1 MAGSDPIKFYDFREQ
16 YDIPAA
22 NARAIVDKLGFRIEK
37 IEGDLYITGYNRYG
51 KDNDYILKHAVLEF
65 RRTMDIKRTLAGDF
79 FEFTEE
85 AEVKG
90 NKVKMQYGV
99 SNVDADKV
107 RPIGASLKRKPNAQP
122 DVDVAAT
129 STEITP
135 VAPSTPAAPEAL
147 TALVAALTQAQA
159 AAAPKDPLLPQKQ
172 LLEAEQQGFR
182 ITTEQLSQLL
192 GISKQ
197 TISSKKSGFIK
208 LGFQFDKVKEGAA
221 TLWKVRKVD

>member
-37 IEGDLYITGYNRYG
+37 IGGDLYITGYNRHG

>member
-37 IEGDLYITGYNRYG
+37 IEGDLYITGYNRHG

-85 AEVKG
+85 AEIKG
-90 NKVKMQYGV
+90 NKVEMKYGV
-99 SNVDADKV
+99 SSVDADKV

-172 LLEAEQQGFR
+172 LLEAQQQGFR
-182 ITTEQLSQLL
+182 ITTEQLAQLL

-208 LGFQFDKVKEGAA
+208 LGFRFEKVKEGAS
-221 TLWKVRKVD
+221 TLWKVHQVD

>member
-1 MAGSDPIKFYDFREQ
+1 MAGSDPIRFYDFREQ

-22 NARAIVDKLGFRIEK
+22 NARAIVDKLGFTIEK
-37 IEGDLYITGYNRYG
+37 IDGDLYITGYNRYG
-51 KDNDYILKHAVLEF
+51 KDNEYILKHAVLEF
-65 RRTMDIKRTLAGDF
+65 RRTMDIKNTLVGNF

-85 AEVKG
+85 AEVSGK
-90 NKVKMQYGV
+90 KVEMKYGV
-99 SNVDADKV
+99 SSIDADRV

-159 AAAPKDPLLPQKQ
+159 AAAPRDPLLPQKQ
-172 LLEAEQQGFR
+172 LLEAQQQGFR
-182 ITTEQLSQLL
+182 ITAEQLSQLL

-197 TISSKKSGFIK
+197 TISSKKSGFIR
-208 LGFQFDKVKEGAA
+208 LGFRFEKVKEGAS
-221 TLWKVRKVD
+221 TLWRVHQVD